1 MQLFLLISYKNLQK
15 KQVFEMTSRKNG
27 IRLTVNGLGVPPPFA
42 KRVIKIIK
50 SIPGSPRLGRIVPE
64 YNDDNLRERIYGN
77 YRIIYRIKPETI
89 EIAAI
94 CHGSRL
100 LENVF
105 EP

>member
-1 MQLFLLISYKNLQK
+1 MALKIIWSPQGASNLEEICDYISKDSEYYASL
-15 KQVFEMTSRKNG
+15 
-27 IRLTVNGLGVPPPFA
+27 FA

-64 YNDDNLRERIYGN
+64 YNEENLRERIYGN

-100 LENVF
+100 LETVF

>member
-1 MQLFLLISYKNLQK
+1 MALKIIWAPRAASNLEEICDYISKDSEYYAAL
-15 KQVFEMTSRKNG
+15 
-27 IRLTVNGLGVPPPFA
+27 FA
-42 KRVIKIIK
+42 KRAITIIK

-64 YNDDNLRERIYGN
+64 YNDESLRERIYGN
-77 YRIIYRIKPETI
+77 YRIIYRIKQEII

-105 EP
+105 EPLP